1 MRTLVIILV
10 SLLASGALPAA
21 PSTLT
26 KEQVKEI
33 AALVVLK
40 ERKNSDPIS
49 EPQYDPK
56 TGIWSCATSTSVVH
70 GEVFIEVRD
79 KDRCSRTFTYSSAPV
94 GKFKMPT
101 SLRRKIAKIAPIKT
115 DG

>member
-1 MRTLVIILV
+1 MLV
-10 SLLASGALPAA
+10 SLLATGFLNAD

-56 TGIWSCATSTSVVH
+56 SGIWSCATSTSLVH
-70 GEVFIEVRD
+70 GEVWIEVRD
-79 KDRCSRTFTYSSAPV
+79 KDRCSRTFTYSSPSA
-94 GKFKMPT
+94 GKFKMHT
-101 SLRRKIAKIAPIKT
+101 SLRRRIAEIAPIQKR
-115 DG
+115 G